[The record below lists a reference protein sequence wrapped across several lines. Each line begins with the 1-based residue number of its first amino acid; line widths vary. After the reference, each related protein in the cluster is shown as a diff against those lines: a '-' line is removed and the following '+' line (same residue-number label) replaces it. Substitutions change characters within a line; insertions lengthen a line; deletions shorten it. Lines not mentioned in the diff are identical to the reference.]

1 MPSRQQPGSRA
12 WLGLG
17 EASDRLGISPT
28 TLRRWSDAG
37 VIATFVTPGGHR
49 RFSTDAVDALLPAT
63 RNPTTVRGLGE
74 TPDRMTRAYR
84 RVTRSTRPLPWIGAL
99 DGDTRSRFRDHG
111 RLVAA
116 ELLAMLDAGEPDE
129 AQRHLDAACEASAG
143 YGREAALGGVPASA
157 TIEAFLRFRRPFLD
171 ELWDAVRRREVDLAG
186 ATDLIRRASD
196 AFDGLLVSTMRS
208 WEAGLDGR
216 PLARGGR
223 RATLAG
229 DVRRPTPPSLES

>member
-1 MPSRQQPGSRA
+1 MPSRQQPGTRA

-37 VIATFVTPGGHR
+37 VIETFVTPGGHR
-49 RFSTDAVDALLPAT
+49 RFSASAIDSLLPAT
-63 RNPTTVRGLGE
+63 LTSPTMRGLGE

-111 RLVAA
+111 RLIAT
-116 ELLAMLDAGEPDE
+116 ELLAMLDAGDPAE
-129 AQRHLDAACEASAG
+129 AERHLDAACEASAG
-143 YGREAALGGVPASA
+143 YGREAALGGVSASA

-171 ELWDAVRRREVDLAG
+171 ELWDAIRRRGVELAG

-196 AFDGLLVSTMRS
+196 AFDGLLVSTVRS
-208 WEAGLDGR
+208 WEASLAVR
-216 PLARGGR
+216 PGGRGGR
-223 RATLAG
+223 RVGFVAEAHPATHTG
-229 DVRRPTPPSLES
+229 LES